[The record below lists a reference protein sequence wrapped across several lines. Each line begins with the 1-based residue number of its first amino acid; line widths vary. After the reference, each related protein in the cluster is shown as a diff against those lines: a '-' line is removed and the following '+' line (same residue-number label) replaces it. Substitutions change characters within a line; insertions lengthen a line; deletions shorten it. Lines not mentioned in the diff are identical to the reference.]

1 MADYSQIEREQIK
14 KNKQYGEQQAQSM
27 RENANS
33 WINELNSAID
43 AASKP
48 VIEGMENS
56 KGDVANQYK
65 SVYDANAVQELVNR
79 RQVQETMANMG
90 LTDSGLNRTQQ
101 TAIALQRGNAD
112 ASARMQEQAALDKIT
127 QSINEYLAQIASQ
140 KQQNSANILGQT
152 NSSISSLE
160 QSLYQNALNNAASQ
174 YQAQIEAA
182 ANADKQMWE
191 RIQAVMSHNLD
202 VDKLRAQYGEGG
214 TYYAIDDNGN
224 IVTSTVN
231 PYASSGSGVESGSG
245 GGGVSGSA
253 NSDLLPAE
261 RRTYTKIKDTPN
273 WFWGTDNDDV
283 VQDQYGN
290 SFRIDSLPESLHS
303 ELTKLKE
310 GESYTGEGS
319 PEDTTFVQDL
329 TEVDPTLLIKNVPTG
344 DWSDSEIAEINEKV
358 GDAGAA
364 VFNVSPQERRDKMDK
379 EIVRRYLQMRDGYVE
394 YRDDPRFN
402 RGYNKSAILSSLK
415 MMNSHA
421 PKQYDFTSGEM
432 EYISD
437 MIMAMLDQAYKKA
450 H

>member
-1 MADYSQIEREQIK
+1 
-14 KNKQYGEQQAQSM
+14 M

-224 IVTSTVN
+224 IVTSAVN
-231 PYASSGSGVESGSG
+231 PYASSGSGSKAEVE
-245 GGGVSGSA
+245 
-253 NSDLLPAE
+253 
-261 RRTYTKIKDTPN
+261 
-273 WFWGTDNDDV
+273 
-283 VQDQYGN
+283 
-290 SFRIDSLPESLHS
+290 
-303 ELTKLKE
+303 
-310 GESYTGEGS
+310 
-319 PEDTTFVQDL
+319 
-329 TEVDPTLLIKNVPTG
+329 
-344 DWSDSEIAEINEKV
+344 
-358 GDAGAA
+358 AA
-364 VFNVSPQERRDKMDK
+364 
-379 EIVRRYLQMRDGYVE
+379 
-394 YRDDPRFN
+394 
-402 RGYNKSAILSSLK
+402 A
-415 MMNSHA
+415 
-421 PKQYDFTSGEM
+421 
-432 EYISD
+432 
-437 MIMAMLDQAYKKA
+437 
-450 H
+450 

>member
-202 VDKLRAQYGEGG
+202 VDKLRADNGGVGG

-224 IVTSTVN
+224 IVTSAVN
-231 PYASSGSGVESGSG
+231 PYASSGSESGGASG
-245 GGGVSGSA
+245 E
-253 NSDLLPAE
+253 LLPLE
-261 RRTYTKIKDTPN
+261 QRTYIKTKDTIN
-273 WFWGTDNDDV
+273 GFWGIDNNDLV
-283 VQDQYGN
+283 KDQYGN
-290 SFRIDSLPESLHS
+290 EYRIDQLPKSIQQA
-303 ELTKLKE
+303 LTDLKQ
-310 GESYTGEGS
+310 GESYTGTASSDGGDS
-319 PEDTTFVQDL
+319 FTQDTTP
-329 TEVDPTLLIKNVPTG
+329 VDPTLLIKNVPTG
-344 DWSDSEIAEINEKV
+344 DWSESDLSEIAEKV
-358 GDAGAA
+358 GGAGAA
-364 VFNVSPQERRDKMDK
+364 VFNVSSQERRDKMDK
-379 EIVRRYLQMRDGYVE
+379 EIERRYLQMRDGYVE